1 MIGALTMPRP
11 EECGPARP
19 CEVRITPC
27 PVNPAALQRSGSFM
41 APFDELRRFKI
52 VENVTL
58 GNRLNLTSSGVIRA
72 VVLTG
77 IGALAIGAAVSA
89 FAVEQNAA
97 PNLKPD
103 ASFNAKWNRCER
115 GGLWSD
121 LRTCCPPRR
130 SESYF
135 TSAVDTYSARFHT

>member
-1 MIGALTMPRP
+1 M
-11 EECGPARP
+11 
-19 CEVRITPC
+19 
-27 PVNPAALQRSGSFM
+27 NPAVLQRIGSSM

-52 VENVTL
+52 VEDIAL
-58 GNRLNLTSSGVIRA
+58 GNRLNLTSSGAMRA

-103 ASFNAKWNRCER
+103 ASFNAK
-115 GGLWSD
+115 
-121 LRTCCPPRR
+121 
-130 SESYF
+130 
-135 TSAVDTYSARFHT
+135 